1 MSSLGVRAEARS
13 PPPPL
18 ASLRVSDSGLY
29 PRCFKVGPR
38 AQRQAHQVR
47 QAQVTHDGHE
57 DAHTGRDKVPQG
69 GGLGVHATCGETSA
83 AEEAPGPTSSHG
95 ASNSCPTSHC
105 GLLRPTPSLPSLK
118 MGILYR
124 APGQPCPFP
133 TFPYMSFLLSTYY
146 VPGAFSYCM
155 LIII

>member
-1 MSSLGVRAEARS
+1 M
-13 PPPPL
+13 
-18 ASLRVSDSGLY
+18 
-29 PRCFKVGPR
+29 
-38 AQRQAHQVR
+38 R

-57 DAHTGRDKVPQG
+57 DADTGRDKVPQG

-83 AEEAPGPTSSHG
+83 AEEVHWLPRGFQLLSRCA
-95 ASNSCPTSHC
+95 
-105 GLLRPTPSLPSLK
+105 LLRPAPSLPSLK

-124 APGQPCPFP
+124 APEQPCPSP

-146 VPGAFSYCM
+146 VSGAFSYCM